1 MLCKLDL
8 LINDIKSLVTQEE
21 EYLSNTIKYIQEHGL
36 KYGFKIYHERS
47 KDNYRYSIITII
59 NNNDDDDDDDVRSFI
74 QIDIIDM
81 VNDRIIGRDENNS
94 LHYFE
99 KYYYIRDEITKIK
112 NKIELAVNLEKK
124 LKLKNLKEKKEK
136 I

>member
-8 LINDIKSLVTQEE
+8 LINDIKSLVIQEE
-21 EYLSNTIKYIQEHGL
+21 EYLSNTIKYIQDHGS
-36 KYGFKIYHERS
+36 KYGFKIYYERS
-47 KDNYRYSIITII
+47 EDNYRYSIITII
-59 NNNDDDDDDDVRSFI
+59 NKNNNDDVRSFI

-81 VNDRIIGRDENNS
+81 VNERIIGRYENNS
-94 LHYFE
+94 LQYFE

>member
-8 LINDIKSLVTQEE
+8 LINDIKSLVIQEE
-21 EYLSNTIKYIQEHGL
+21 EYLSNTIKYIQDHGS

-47 KDNYRYSIITII
+47 NDNYRYSIITII
-59 NNNDDDDDDDVRSFI
+59 NKNNDDDIRSFI

-81 VNDRIIGRDENNS
+81 VNERIIGRDENNS
-94 LHYFE
+94 LNYFE

>member
-21 EYLSNTIKYIQEHGL
+21 EYLSNTIKYIQDHGS

-47 KDNYRYSIITII
+47 TDHYRYSIITII
-59 NNNDDDDDDDVRSFI
+59 NKNNDDDIRSFI
-74 QIDIIDM
+74 QMDIIDM
-81 VNDRIIGRDENNS
+81 VNERVIGRDENNS
-94 LHYFE
+94 LNYFE
-99 KYYYIRDEITKIK
+99 KYYYIRNEITKIK

>member
-21 EYLSNTIKYIQEHGL
+21 EYLSNTIKYIQEHGS

-59 NNNDDDDDDDVRSFI
+59 NNNDDDDDDVISFI

-81 VNDRIIGRDENNS
+81 VNERIIGRYENDS
-94 LHYFE
+94 LQYFE

>member
-21 EYLSNTIKYIQEHGL
+21 EYFSNTIKYIQEHGS

-47 KDNYRYSIITII
+47 EDDYGYSIIKII
-59 NNNDDDDDDDVRSFI
+59 NKNNDDDDIRSFI
-74 QIDIIDM
+74 KIDIIDM
-81 VNDRIIGRDENNS
+81 VNERIIGRYENNS

-99 KYYYIRDEITKIK
+99 KYYYLRNEITKIK